1 MTASYRRDGA
11 SVFGTNN
18 KWGNFPALGVAWTL
32 SNERFMSRVDVINY
46 MKLKFSYGK
55 NGNQGISPYGTLSQV
70 INGSN
75 SGIWYEFGNSPEVL
89 YGMNINTLG
98 NSKLGWESTTALNG
112 GFEVAILDNRIRLD
126 MDGYVSKTTDQLF
139 TRNIPIM
146 TGFQSIKTSMGQ
158 VNNWGIELNLKTTNI
173 KTKDFEWES
182 NFSFWLNRNKLVKL
196 YGDDLDGDGKEDD
209 DLSNGLFIGKS
220 LSAIYGYKDIGIV
233 QEDDIE
239 YIKNNG
245 AKPGDVKFQDLDGDE
260 IITAEDRMIL
270 GYEKENFKMSLGNTF
285 RYKQFELYFL
295 LNGIFGGNGYY
306 QKSNTSAFLTATS
319 GSNLNNTLNHLW
331 WTAENES
338 NIYPSATYSDSKF
351 KGLQSRSFV
360 RLQDVTLS
368 YRFDQSLLSKYGI
381 NSLKVFL
388 TGKNLFYLTGWDGGD
403 PEIGQTIDGTF
414 PVAANYSIGLNVSF

>member
-1 MTASYRRDGA
+1 M
-11 SVFGTNN
+11 
-18 KWGNFPALGVAWTL
+18 
-32 SNERFMSRVDVINY
+32 
-46 MKLKFSYGK
+46 
-55 NGNQGISPYGTLSQV
+55 
-70 INGSN
+70 
-75 SGIWYEFGNSPEVL
+75 
-89 YGMNINTLG
+89 
-98 NSKLGWESTTALNG
+98 
-112 GFEVAILDNRIRLD
+112 
-126 MDGYVSKTTDQLF
+126 
-139 TRNIPIM
+139 
-146 TGFQSIKTSMGQ
+146 
-158 VNNWGIELNLKTTNI
+158 NLKTTNI